1 MVMFLLVGI
10 ESCALLA
17 IMAMKGMT
25 ISPLILLSLLTI
37 SIKLLILIGVI
48 IFFSTFTAPL
58 IALSSSVA
66 VYLIGHTG
74 SDLITMGLRT
84 GNELIIAMGR
94 FIEVVFPN
102 MEALSLPK
110 YAINSSVVLSSM
122 NVMIAIGIALAY
134 ITILLISAS
143 WIFNRKNFERF

>member
-1 MVMFLLVGI
+1 MVMLLLVGI
-10 ESCALLA
+10 ESIALMG
-17 IMAMKGMT
+17 IMFIKGMT

-48 IFFSTFTAPL
+48 IFFATFTAPL

-74 SDLITMGLRT
+74 SDLIAMGMRT
-84 GNELIIAMGR
+84 GNNLITAMGR
-94 FIEVVFPN
+94 FIEIVFPN

-110 YAINSSVVLSSM
+110 YAINSSITLSTTT
-122 NVMIAIGIALAY
+122 VTIAIGIALTY

>member
-1 MVMFLLVGI
+1 MGIMFI
-10 ESCALLA
+10 
-17 IMAMKGMT
+17 KGMT

-48 IFFSTFTAPL
+48 IFFATFTAPL

-74 SDLITMGLRT
+74 SDLIAMGMRT
-84 GNELIIAMGR
+84 GNNLITAMGR
-94 FIEVVFPN
+94 FIEIVFPN

-110 YAINSSVVLSSM
+110 YAINSSITLSTTT
-122 NVMIAIGIALAY
+122 VTIAIGIALAY

>member
-1 MVMFLLVGI
+1 MVMLLLVGI
-10 ESCALLA
+10 ESIALMG
-17 IMAMKGMT
+17 IMFIKGMT

-48 IFFSTFTAPL
+48 IFFATFTAPL

-74 SDLITMGLRT
+74 SDLIAMGMRT
-84 GNELIIAMGR
+84 GNNLITAMGR
-94 FIEVVFPN
+94 FIEIVFPN

-110 YAINSSVVLSSM
+110 YAINSSITLSTTT
-122 NVMIAIGIALAY
+122 VTIAIGIALAY